1 MFQRKDLINKAI
13 RKRFAVTLTGG
24 EGAFAGILTEADD
37 TVWVFE
43 GCSTPK
49 GEDIAGRVFIDRINV
64 AYLQELP

>member
-13 RKRFAVTLTGG
+13 RKRFAVTLAGS
-24 EGAFAGILTEADD
+24 EGSFAGILTESDP
-37 TVWVFE
+37 TTWVFE
-43 GCSTPK
+43 HCSTPQ